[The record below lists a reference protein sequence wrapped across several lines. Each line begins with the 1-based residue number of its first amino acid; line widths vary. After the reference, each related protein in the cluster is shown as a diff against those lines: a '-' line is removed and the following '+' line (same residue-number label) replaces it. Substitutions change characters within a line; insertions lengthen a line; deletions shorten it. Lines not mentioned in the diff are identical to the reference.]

1 MNCVPT
7 MSLRGIS
14 MNKYLTGIVTHLLI
28 GQRGETLES
37 SNVARVRATFEG
49 LEGDRHMGLTRRSDV
64 RVPHYRRGTIIRNT
78 RQVSILSQE
87 ELAEVAAALMIPQV
101 LPSWVG
107 ANLEMR
113 GIPNFT
119 MLPPSTRIFFPDDTV
134 IVVDA
139 ENMPCIGPGNAIQS
153 HYPDIPKLARRF
165 PKAAMH
171 RRGVVGWIERE
182 GYINDGD
189 TVRVMLPP
197 RVVYSY

>member
-1 MNCVPT
+1 
-7 MSLRGIS
+7 
-14 MNKYLTGIVTHLLI
+14 MNKYLTGTVTQLLI

-37 SNVARVRATFEG
+37 SNIARVRAMFEG

-78 RQVSILSQE
+78 RQVSILSRE
-87 ELAEVAAALMIPQV
+87 ELAAVAAAMAIPQV

-107 ANLEMR
+107 ANLELR
-113 GIPNFT
+113 SIPNLT

-139 ENMPCIGPGNAIQS
+139 ENLPCIGPGNAIQD
-153 HYPDIPKLARRF
+153 HYPDIPKLAQRF
-165 PKAAMH
+165 PRAAMH

>member
-1 MNCVPT
+1 MRV
-7 MSLRGIS
+7 IS
-14 MNKYLTGIVTHLLI
+14 MTKYLTGTVTRLLI
-28 GQRGETLES
+28 GQSRQTIES

-49 LEGDRHMGLTRRSDV
+49 LEGDTHKGLTRRSDV
-64 RVPHYRRGTIIRNT
+64 RVPHYPRGTIIRNT

-87 ELAEVAAALMIPQV
+87 ELAEVAAALEVPRV
-101 LPSWVG
+101 LPAWVG
-107 ANLEMR
+107 ANLELR
-113 GIPNFT
+113 GIPNLT
-119 MLPPSTRIFFPDDTV
+119 MLPPSTRIFFPDGAV

-139 ENMPCIGPGNAIQS
+139 ENLPCVGPGRAIQE
-153 HYPDIPKLARRF
+153 HYPDISKLAQRF